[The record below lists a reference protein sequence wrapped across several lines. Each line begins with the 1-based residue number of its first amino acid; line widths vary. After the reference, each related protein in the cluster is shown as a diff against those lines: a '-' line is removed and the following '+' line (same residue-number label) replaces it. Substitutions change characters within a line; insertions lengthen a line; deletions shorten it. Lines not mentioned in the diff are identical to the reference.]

1 MTITNKK
8 RLFSRIIYQNSM
20 ENTLPL
26 SMTSLYVIGDIET
39 KIGTCTGETRMR
51 AIALL
56 DQKMVP
62 LFDVKKNLI
71 QAEEKE
77 LGPWKD
83 YMLQVLR
90 VFAELVAIIDPQLQH
105 ITVFQRMYQDIIR
118 SFYLD
123 MKTLSSDSISDEDL
137 RAAMREMISE
147 FS

>member
-1 MTITNKK
+1 
-8 RLFSRIIYQNSM
+8 
-20 ENTLPL
+20 
-26 SMTSLYVIGDIET
+26 
-39 KIGTCTGETRMR
+39 MR

>member
-1 MTITNKK
+1 
-8 RLFSRIIYQNSM
+8 M

-62 LFDVKKNLI
+62 LFDVKNSLI

-105 ITVFQRMYQDIIR
+105 IAVFQWMYRDIIR

-147 FS
+147 FSGNTPKE